1 MKKLLLALT
10 LIMSAQITLANSPF
24 TVTESPILKT
34 KSGIF
39 YKYKT
44 FKYKVGQYNPS
55 GTKIKRSMEC
65 FIGYP
70 NNPHTNG
77 SQDYLALENGSNAT
91 TLSKSQEN
99 RCNRYIAF
107 NYNAGISSSK

>member
-34 KSGIF
+34 KSGIY
-39 YKYKT
+39 YKYTT
-44 FKYKVGQYNPS
+44 FKYKVG
-55 GTKIKRSMEC
+55 GKITRSMEC
-65 FIGYP
+65 FTGYP

-77 SQDYLALENGSNAT
+77 SQNYLSLENPSNAT
-91 TLSKSQEN
+91 KLSKGQEN
-99 RCNRYIAF
+99 FCNRYIAF
-107 NYNAGISSSK
+107 NYNAAISKSK